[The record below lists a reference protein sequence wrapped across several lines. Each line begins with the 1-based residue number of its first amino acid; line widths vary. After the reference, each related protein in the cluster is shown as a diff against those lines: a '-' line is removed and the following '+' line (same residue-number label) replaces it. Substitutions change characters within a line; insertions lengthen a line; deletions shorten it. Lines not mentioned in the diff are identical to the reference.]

1 MQDIEFERGLPAALD
16 AERTLIGAVL
26 LDNEVFFDDFADL
39 AAEDFFIQ
47 AHRHVFQCINEILF
61 GLVEGVTKVDIV
73 TLSET
78 LSKRKQLESV
88 GGVAWL
94 ASLTEGLPRK
104 LSCTEYA
111 RIVKDKAK
119 LRSLISICSTT
130 ITRCADMSE
139 DAAKIRE
146 DIQEQLIEEDAEGDG
161 KAVKVGEVIPKI
173 REQIEKDRKI
183 VSERTALELTWGLSG
198 LDEATKGAFGGEFT
212 VVAGD
217 AGSGKTPFGV
227 QMTLANAR
235 EGIPCA
241 WFSIEM
247 PKERLARRFYPA
259 MGDTIT
265 ANHMRDPRLINEHT
279 HIPEIERLSAE
290 LRGLPIW
297 IDDTSPL
304 TINKLVA
311 RIRMM
316 RRKMGIRLF
325 VVDYLQLIESRKARS
340 ETEEAKANIFA
351 IRDLVK
357 AEPSIHLLAISQYS
371 HSEGFAKKGKRYK
384 KHLYGGS
391 ALEHAAQNI
400 FRISIEDPAEKTPLD
415 LLEVDIN
422 IDKLREGKRQK
433 VTCMFDQDHLVYT
446 YPQRRM

>member
-39 AAEDFFIQ
+39 AAEDFFLQ

-304 TINKLVA
+304 TINKLIA

-325 VVDYLQLIESRKARS
+325 IVDYLQLI
-340 ETEEAKANIFA
+340 
-351 IRDLVK
+351 
-357 AEPSIHLLAISQYS
+357 
-371 HSEGFAKKGKRYK
+371 
-384 KHLYGGS
+384 
-391 ALEHAAQNI
+391 
-400 FRISIEDPAEKTPLD
+400 
-415 LLEVDIN
+415 
-422 IDKLREGKRQK
+422 
-433 VTCMFDQDHLVYT
+433 
-446 YPQRRM
+446 